1 METATILLVD
11 DEPVVCR
18 VLGDALRQAGYH
30 IEVAANGK
38 TALERLSQPG
48 IDLILLDLQLTDS
61 DGVVMMK
68 QVRQTWV
75 RLPVIILTAHGSLAS
90 AIEAVRCG
98 VADYI
103 LKPVSIEELRIRVA
117 DALRTSRAHRMRD
130 ERIITMFHQL
140 QTLMEDEGLLTE
152 RARLVEG
159 VSLTESREPLSPAY
173 LPMPAYHHVGPLFID
188 VQQHI
193 VRMHGQP
200 IDLTPTEF
208 AILLELVRRPGVV
221 VPCTQLVYSI
231 QHVHVEE
238 EAARQIIRPHIVRLR
253 RKIEH
258 DAQHPAYIQSVRGVG
273 YRWFAD

>member
-117 DALRTSRAHRMRD
+117 DALRTYRAHRLRD

-159 VSLTESREPLSPAY
+159 VSLTESHEPLAPAY